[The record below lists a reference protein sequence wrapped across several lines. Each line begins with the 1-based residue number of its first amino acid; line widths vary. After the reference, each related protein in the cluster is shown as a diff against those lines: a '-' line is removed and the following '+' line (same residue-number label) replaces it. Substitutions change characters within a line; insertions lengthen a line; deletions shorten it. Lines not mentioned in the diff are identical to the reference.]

1 MRFLLAFCTGTVL
14 LLISFLH
21 FLWLHVLFSILSRDH
36 LSPSTRFTL
45 TPRRR
50 YPIQQAQY
58 AALGTLPSICWD
70 EYRRK
75 NRLSIHHSSIAH
87 SPVTVKIAR
96 PESSIGRS
104 PLWVCFSNCFWA
116 VFRFAGLTAE
126 REWSHFSSWFIVI
139 YVNVVESLAI
149 SSYFLVA
156 QLLRTHLG

>member
-1 MRFLLAFCTGTVL
+1 MLYIWSEMHFLLAFFTGTGL

-21 FLWLHVLFSILSRDH
+21 FLWLHALFSILSRDH
-36 LSPSTRFTL
+36 LSPSTRFML

-75 NRLSIHHSSIAH
+75 NRLSIHHSSMAH

-96 PESSIGRS
+96 PESNFGRS
-104 PLWVCFSNCFWA
+104 PLWVCFTNCFWA
-116 VFRFAGLTAE
+116 VFRIAGLTAE
-126 REWSHFSSWFIVI
+126 KSSLRVI
-139 YVNVVESLAI
+139 S
-149 SSYFLVA
+149 FLIP
-156 QLLRTHLG
+156 LPDL